1 MNSNF
6 YLGLVL
12 LVLGILYGIY
22 NLKRTGKKFDIEG
35 DFGKSLTVQGV
46 IGSLG
51 MIIVGLYL
59 ILDNV

>member
-1 MNSNF
+1 MNSF

-12 LVLGILYGIY
+12 LILGIIYGAY
-22 NLKRTGKKFDIEG
+22 NLRRTGKKFDSEG

-51 MIIVGLYL
+51 MIVVGLYM
-59 ILDNV
+59 ILKNL